1 MSRISLRIAPM
12 AAVIAALLITMP
24 VTSLGQGGRG
34 AEPARTAKSVAP
46 IDVTG
51 YWMSMI
57 VDEWRFRVTPQKGDI
72 PWMPLN
78 EEARKVAGTWDPA
91 KDQAEGK
98 ACKAYGAVGITQRPG
113 RMHIVWT
120 DENTLKADFDTGTQT
135 RLFHFSAAPADK
147 GAPSWQGYSAAAW
160 VAPGNV
166 LLFTG
171 DGFVPAL
178 GGRGG
183 RPAGPP
189 PTGTLRVT
197 TTNMLPGYVRKNG
210 VPYSE
215 KAVLTEHFNRVAG
228 AQGDQYLVMT
238 QFVDDPAYLTQA
250 FIRTYTWK
258 QVPDA
263 AGWDPTPCLPR

>member
-1 MSRISLRIAPM
+1 MYRTSLHITL
-12 AAVIAALLITMP
+12 IAAMIAAMIACIP
-24 VTSLGQGGRG
+24 ASSFAQQGG
-34 AEPARTAKSVAP
+34 AAAQPPRTAKSVAP

-51 YWMSMI
+51 YWISMI

-78 EEARKVAGTWDPA
+78 AEARKVAGAWDPA
-91 KDQAEGK
+91 KDEAEGK

-113 RMHIVWT
+113 RMHMTWT
-120 DENTLKADFDTGTQT
+120 DDNTLKLDFDTGTQT
-135 RLFHFSAAPADK
+135 RVLHFSKTPADK
-147 GAPSWQGYSAAAW
+147 GPASWQGYSAAEW
-160 VAPGNV
+160 IAPGNV

-171 DGFVPAL
+171 DTLVPAL
-178 GGRGG
+178 GGRGRG
-183 RPAGPP
+183 GPP

-210 VPYSE
+210 VPYSD
-215 KAVLTEHFNRVAG
+215 KAVLTEHFNRIAE
-228 AQGDQYLVMT
+228 QGENYLVMT
-238 QFVDDPAYLTQA
+238 QFVDDPTYLNQP

-263 AGWDPTPCLPR
+263 TGWDPTPCLPR

>member
-1 MSRISLRIAPM
+1 MNWTALRITR
-12 AAVIAALLITMP
+12 AAMMAALLTTMP
-24 VTSLGQGGRG
+24 VAGFAQGGRG

-78 EEARKVAGTWDPA
+78 PEARKVAGAWDPA
-91 KDQAEGK
+91 KDEAEGK

-113 RMHIVWT
+113 RMHITWA
-120 DENTLKADFDTGTQT
+120 DDNTLKADFDTGTQT

-147 GAPSWQGYSAAAW
+147 GAASLQGYSAAAW
-160 VAPGNV
+160 IAPGNV

-183 RPAGPP
+183 RPVGPP

-215 KAVLTEHFNRVAG
+215 KAVLTEHFNRVSG
-228 AQGDQYLVMT
+228 EQNDSYLVMT
-238 QFVDDPAYLTQA
+238 QFVDDPTYLNQP

>member
-1 MSRISLRIAPM
+1 MSLAQD
-12 AAVIAALLITMP
+12 A
-24 VTSLGQGGRG
+24 GRA
-34 AEPARTAKSVAP
+34 AEPPRTAKSVAP

-78 EEARKVAGTWDPA
+78 PEARKVAGAWDPA
-91 KDQAEGK
+91 KDEAEGK

-113 RMHIVWT
+113 RMHITWA
-120 DENTLKADFDTGTQT
+120 DDNTLKADFDTGTQT
-135 RLFHFSAAPADK
+135 RLFHFTAAPADK
-147 GAPSWQGYSAAAW
+147 GAASSQGYSAAAW

-183 RPAGPP
+183 RPVGPP

-228 AQGDQYLVMT
+228 DQGDAYLVMT
-238 QFVDDPAYLTQA
+238 QFVDDPTYLVQP
-250 FIRTYTWK
+250 FIRTYNWK

-263 AGWDPTPCLPR
+263 TGWDPTPCLPR